1 VRWGKGSLR
10 SGWWTQTPPEH
21 TSITADGLIKR
32 SLCTGFYRAMC
43 LHHTAIKPSQTLPKV
58 CPSATIWER
67 AMILKLLGL
76 QRLLDE
82 LFEDN
87 WLEPVA
93 LIEV

>member
-1 VRWGKGSLR
+1 V
-10 SGWWTQTPPEH
+10 
-21 TSITADGLIKR
+21 A
-32 SLCTGFYRAMC
+32 A
-43 LHHTAIKPSQTLPKV
+43 
-58 CPSATIWER
+58 SATRREPS
-67 AMILKLLGL
+67 MILKLLGL